1 MEGIRVLMRVTY
13 SHDRAPKNL
22 IKGASMLVK
31 MVVGILVI
39 GLLSAPAFAAE
50 AIKIGS
56 MNALSGPFGVLGV
69 DQSKATK
76 LAVDHINKDGGIL
89 GRKVEILIRDD
100 ETSPATAA
108 RVGRKLILEDKVNFI
123 VGVNGSPAAMS
134 VSELANRFKIPFLS
148 SGGAMVEAM
157 TGKDCNKYTF
167 RINHLGAQFYRADAA
182 YVASNW
188 PDVKTIAGI
197 NPDYSFG
204 REMWEGFLNELKK
217 RRPDIKLV
225 ADVFVPMTEKDYT
238 NYISAV
244 IDKKPDLVYSVFWSG
259 TGVAFIKQAK
269 PYGLFEKTKFFLAAA
284 AIGTSLIV
292 MEKDMARMWGSEPY
306 VFEID
311 TPMNKR
317 FVADFMKENGKPP
330 HSYCA
335 HSYGTVMILKQAIE
349 KAKSVDPDKVV
360 AALEGGTFDAPWG
373 KTLVRK
379 GDHQAMGKIYIGEA
393 KPNPKYPFWTL
404 SDLKVI
410 PAEEVSVPEN
420 QTGCVFK

>member
-1 MEGIRVLMRVTY
+1 MKVTCF
-13 SHDRAPKNL
+13 HDRAPKNL
-22 IKGASMLVK
+22 IKGASMLVRI
-31 MVVGILVI
+31 VVGMLVI

-335 HSYGTVMILKQAIE
+335 HSYGTVMVLKQAIE
-349 KAKSVDPDKVV
+349 KAKSVDADKVV
-360 AALEGGTFDAPWG
+360 AALEGGTFDTPWG